1 MDKEERVDVPKL
13 KMMIFPER
21 TVSLQEGIYVLS

>member
-1 MDKEERVDVPKL
+1 MDKEIVDVPNL